1 MSMGEQLLLR
11 QVRHVRPDLD
21 DPRTATVRQQIRRD
35 FGMIVPPFLL
45 HLPAPAALNA
55 SRAII
60 REPTHGHRVPR
71 AVKEA
76 VAASVSAANAC
87 PYCVD
92 VHTTA
97 LHALGDRAAA
107 AAIAHGR
114 SQTITDP
121 TLHAVV
127 SWARAT
133 REPDAP
139 ILRRRPFPDEHAPEL
154 IGVVLAYHYINRM
167 VNIFPA
173 GSPFPVTKARSV
185 LRSIAAR
192 ALRRLVADSGPRGAS
207 FALLPAAPL
216 PDDLAWASG
225 DSIIADAFARA
236 AAAFEALGQRFVA
249 EPVRRLVTRRL
260 TEWRG
265 EEPGLSRAWVT
276 SAIDV
281 LPPLHRPQG
290 SWRCSPR
297 WPLIRSTLA
306 CSTPPEPSQD
316 RPVTRCSSPPRP
328 GPASPRVVG
337 VDRRGRPGGGGM
349 KPSSPWRR
357 PLLTIHVAA
366 SVSLLGAAL
375 VILAL
380 FVLAPG
386 LASAAH
392 AAMASPAGSISD
404 AQRLRIAVFPGIA
417 TVLLMVNVVL
427 GLYKP
432 GRRLR
437 SGGIG

>member
-1 MSMGEQLLLR
+1 MSIGEQLLLR

-45 HLPAPAALNA
+45 HLPAPAALSA
-55 SRAII
+55 SWAII

-107 AAIAHGR
+107 AAIASGR

-127 SWARAT
+127 SGALAT

-139 ILRRRPFPDEHAPEL
+139 ILRRRPFPDAPEL

-167 VNIFPA
+167 VNIFVA

-192 ALRRLVADSGPRGAS
+192 ALCRLVADSGRRGAS
-207 FALLPAAPL
+207 LALLPAAPL

-236 AAAFEALGQRFVA
+236 ATAFEALGQRFVA

-260 TEWRG
+260 TERRG

-290 SWRCSPR
+290 K
-297 WPLIRSTLA
+297 LA
-306 CSTPPEPSQD
+306 LLAALASYQVDAGVLDAARTQ
-316 RPVTRCSSPPRP
+316 P
-328 GPASPRVVG
+328 GPTGDEMLVSTAAWASFTAARRVGSWVWTDVDARG
-337 VDRRGRPGGGGM
+337 V
-349 KPSSPWRR
+349 
-357 PLLTIHVAA
+357 VA
-366 SVSLLGAAL
+366 
-375 VILAL
+375 
-380 FVLAPG
+380 
-386 LASAAH
+386 
-392 AAMASPAGSISD
+392 
-404 AQRLRIAVFPGIA
+404 
-417 TVLLMVNVVL
+417 
-427 GLYKP
+427 
-432 GRRLR
+432 
-437 SGGIG
+437 

>member
-21 DPRTATVRQQIRRD
+21 DPRTATVRQQIWQD

-45 HLPAPAALNA
+45 HLPAPAALSA
-55 SRAII
+55 SWAII

-107 AAIAHGR
+107 AAIASGR

-127 SWARAT
+127 SGALAT

-167 VNIFPA
+167 VNIFVA

-185 LRSIAAR
+185 LKEH
-192 ALRRLVADSGPRGAS
+192 RRTCAPSTRCRQRPPWCVPRPASRGP
-207 FALLPAAPL
+207 APGR
-216 PDDLAWASG
+216 P
-225 DSIIADAFARA
+225 R
-236 AAAFEALGQRFVA
+236 LGQRRF
-249 EPVRRLVTRRL
+249 
-260 TEWRG
+260 
-265 EEPGLSRAWVT
+265 
-276 SAIDV
+276 D
-281 LPPLHRPQG
+281 H
-290 SWRCSPR
+290 
-297 WPLIRSTLA
+297 
-306 CSTPPEPSQD
+306 
-316 RPVTRCSSPPRP
+316 
-328 GPASPRVVG
+328 
-337 VDRRGRPGGGGM
+337 RGRVR
-349 KPSSPWRR
+349 PS
-357 PLLTIHVAA
+357 
-366 SVSLLGAAL
+366 
-375 VILAL
+375 
-380 FVLAPG
+380 
-386 LASAAH
+386 
-392 AAMASPAGSISD
+392 
-404 AQRLRIAVFPGIA
+404 
-417 TVLLMVNVVL
+417 
-427 GLYKP
+427 
-432 GRRLR
+432 GRRV
-437 SGGIG
+437 